1 MSSPPV
7 LCVGVLV
14 SDLFVPPVDRL
25 PTPGEL
31 LLTDDFLIE
40 PGGCAAN
47 VAVALSRLGVA
58 AGVIGRVGDDL
69 YGEQVKRDLSALGI
83 DTSGVVT
90 TPELGTSKTVIVSV
104 VGEDRRY
111 LHTFGANAALE
122 ASDIGAS
129 AFETAD
135 VIYVGGYLIL
145 PALRNEEL
153 APRLAAARARGAKTI
168 LDVAVPAGQ
177 NLSVDAVSRL
187 LPHVDYFVPNLDEAF
202 ALTGEPDPRR
212 QADRLIEH
220 GALTVLI
227 KLGDQGIH
235 VRSAAE
241 SFELDAPPIDVVEPS
256 GAGDAFAAG
265 LAVGILEGWDLTTM
279 VRFASVIGASACTA
293 LGCAAGILS
302 RREADAFIA
311 EHPLALRGVGTG

>member
-1 MSSPPV
+1 LSSPPV